1 MNILKT
7 VSSVALAFATMS
19 ASAELLYWTV
29 NDAAFRGLSG
39 AAANFSYATVRDGS
53 NLSGDNAGEQSSDYY
68 TLYTVDAANKTSVK
82 TDQYQFWAGT
92 ENAPGIATST
102 YGGAQLFGDIQ
113 DTVTSLLFELWDGN
127 GTLVG
132 FANVSRSSWESALTT
147 LGSGQDAGTGGVYTL
162 SAVVPE
168 PTSGLLLL
176 LGMAGLALRRKRR
189 A

>member
-7 VSSVALAFATMS
+7 VSSVALAFVTMS
-19 ASAELLYWTV
+19 ASAELLWWQV
-29 NDAAFRGLSG
+29 KDAAFRGLSG
-39 AAANFSYATVRDGS
+39 ADAYFQYATVRDGA
-53 NLSGDNAGEQSSDYY
+53 GNAPGEGSASDYY
-68 TLYTVDAANKTSVK
+68 KLYTVESATGASAATEE
-82 TDQYQFWAGT
+82 YQFWAGT
-92 ENAPGIATST
+92 TEPNQSATST
-102 YGGAQLFGDIQ
+102 FGGAQLFGEIQ
-113 DTVTSLLFELWDGN
+113 DSVTSLLFELWDVN

-147 LGSGQDAGTGGVYTL
+147 RGSGQDAGTGGVYTL

>member
-7 VSSVALAFATMS
+7 VSSMALAFATMS
-19 ASAELLYWTV
+19 ASAELLYWQV
-29 NDAAFRGLSG
+29 QNAAFRGLSG
-39 AAANFSYATVRDGS
+39 ADAYFQYATVRDGA
-53 NLSGDNAGEQSSDYY
+53 GNAPGAGSESDYY
-68 TLYTVDAANKTSVK
+68 KLYTVESATGASAATEE
-82 TDQYQFWAGT
+82 YQFWAGT

-113 DTVTSLLFELWDGN
+113 DTVSSLLFELWDGD

-162 SAVVPE
+162 SNVVPE